1 MRAAAPS
8 AAKRAGLAAVLFAA
22 ATAAM
27 VAAAAGTAEGA
38 QVALGPLVSA
48 GAIAPG
54 WRFAGLPQQ
63 KFPPTDYRAVRIDGL
78 DAVRIEAL
86 GSYGNLV
93 HELPAGTRL
102 GTLAWRWRLE
112 RPNPRADLATKPGD
126 DSAVKVCV
134 LFDAPIEQVPFV
146 ERQLL
151 RVARAASGE
160 ALPAA
165 TLCYVWAQAQL
176 LGEIVPNAYSKRVR
190 YVVLRGAEAPL
201 DTWLDERRDVA
212 ADFLRAFG
220 DEARDVPLASAVA
233 VAGDADNTGAHSVA
247 FVADLRA
254 GK

>member
-1 MRAAAPS
+1 MKAVGGGRTVTVRTAAAS
-8 AAKRAGLAAVLFAA
+8 AAIACALAATGGGSAA
-22 ATAAM
+22 AEVDLA
-27 VAAAAGTAEGA
+27 
-38 QVALGPLVSA
+38 PLVA
-48 GAIAPG
+48 GGAIVSG

-63 KFPPTDYRAVRIDGL
+63 KFPPTDYRAVRVDGL
-78 DAVRIEAL
+78 DAVRIEAR

-93 HELPAGTRL
+93 HELPAGARL

-112 RPNPRADLATKPGD
+112 RANPRADLATKPGD
-126 DSAVKVCV
+126 DSAAKVCV

-165 TLCYVWAQAQL
+165 TLCYVWAHAQRT
-176 LGEIVPNAYSKRVR
+176 GDVVPNAYSKRVR
-190 YVVLRGAEAPL
+190 YVVLRGADAPL

-220 DEARDVPLASAVA
+220 DEAREVPPVSAVA

-247 FVADLRA
+247 FVAGLRA
-254 GK
+254 GR

>member
-1 MRAAAPS
+1 MRAEGGLASVAVRAAAAS
-8 AAKRAGLAAVLFAA
+8 AAIACALLPAGVGSAA
-22 ATAAM
+22 AEVELA
-27 VAAAAGTAEGA
+27 
-38 QVALGPLVSA
+38 PLVA
-48 GAIAPG
+48 GGAIAPG
-54 WRFAGLPQQ
+54 WRFAGLPRQ

-78 DAVRIEAL
+78 DALRIEAR

-93 HELPAGTRL
+93 HELPAGARL

-112 RPNPRADLATKPGD
+112 RPNPRADLATRPGD
-126 DSAVKVCV
+126 DSAAKVCV

-165 TLCYVWAQAQL
+165 TLCYVWAHAQRA
-176 LGEIVPNAYSKRVR
+176 GDVVPNAYSKRVR
-190 YVVLRGAEAPL
+190 YVVLRGSEAPL

-220 DEARDVPLASAVA
+220 DEAREVPPASAVA

-254 GK
+254 KR

>member
-8 AAKRAGLAAVLFAA
+8 AATRARLAAALLAAAAA
-22 ATAAM
+22 AT
-27 VAAAAGTAEGA
+27 VAAAAEVAE
-38 QVALGPLVSA
+38 VKLPPLVTG
-48 GAIAPG
+48 GAITPG

-63 KFPPTDYRAVRIDGL
+63 KLPPTDYRAARVDGL
-78 DAVRIEAL
+78 DAVRIEAR

-93 HELPAGTRL
+93 HELPAGTRP

-165 TLCYVWAQAQL
+165 TLCYVWAHAQRP
-176 LGEIVPNAYSKRVR
+176 GDVVPNAYSKRVR
-190 YVVLRGAEAPL
+190 YAVLRGAEAPL

-212 ADFLRAFG
+212 ADFRRAFG
-220 DEARDVPLASAVA
+220 DEARDLPPASAVA